1 MFIGKIITPETPFI
15 YNEETVDENIG
26 DLIAISNISLGPSS
40 KV

>member
-1 MFIGKIITPETPFI
+1 MFIGKVITPSSPFI
-15 YNEETVDENIG
+15 YSEETVDEYIG